1 MFQLCPHFV
10 LEGCFGPFFLQSQ
23 ERSDPYVIVKVGAI
37 QRRPVI
43 GGISGGNLD
52 RRWLD
57 RTPTIDNDLNP
68 DWKDWV
74 GWADCRLDAKLMYLY
89 ILSISYSYS
98 VDDVD

>member
-1 MFQLCPHFV
+1 MCKVGWPDISIDLHTMLFQYVSIMSSSWWRAVSL
-10 LEGCFGPFFLQSQ
+10 LFFSNPKISQ

-68 DWKDWV
+68 DW
-74 GWADCRLDAKLMYLY
+74 
-89 ILSISYSYS
+89 
-98 VDDVD
+98 